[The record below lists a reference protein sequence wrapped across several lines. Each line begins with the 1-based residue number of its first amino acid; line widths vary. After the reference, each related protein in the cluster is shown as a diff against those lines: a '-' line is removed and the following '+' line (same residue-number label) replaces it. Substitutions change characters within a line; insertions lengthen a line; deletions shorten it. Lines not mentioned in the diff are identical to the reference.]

1 MKKKMLRAKLFV
13 SVIVLLTLLTSCIN
27 SNPSAFDRGIRMWSL
42 YDVVDTPPFTSVFMM
57 TIPAG
62 AVIIPGVGHE
72 GHLIQTTGPAGPRS
86 GGDTSFSGETNA
98 FGFDDHEFIRD
109 NAQWQISVS
118 YIGVIPNCGTKSLDF
133 QIPQGGQ
140 QIYAVCF
147 LH

>member
-13 SVIVLLTLLTSCIN
+13 SVVVLLTLLTSCIN
-27 SNPSAFDRGIRMWSL
+27 SNPSAFDRGIRLWSL

-72 GHLIQTTGPAGPRS
+72 GHLLNTNGPASPRS
-86 GGDTSFSGETNA
+86 GADTLFSGETNS
-98 FGFDDHEFIRD
+98 FGFEDHEFIRD
-109 NAQWQISVS
+109 NADWQISVS
-118 YIGVIPNCGTKSLDF
+118 YLGVIPNCGTKSLDF
-133 QIPQGGQ
+133 HIPQGGQ

>member
-1 MKKKMLRAKLFV
+1 MKKKMFRAKLFV

-27 SNPSAFDRGIRMWSL
+27 SNPSAFDRGIRLWSL
-42 YDVVDTPPFTSVFMM
+42 YDVVDTPPFTSVFLM

-72 GHLIQTTGPAGPRS
+72 GHLIQTNGAPGPRS
-86 GGDTSFSGETNA
+86 GADTTLSGETGQ
-98 FGFDDHEFIRD
+98 FGFEDHEFIRD
-109 NAQWQISVS
+109 NADWQLSVS
-118 YIGVIPNCGTKSLDF
+118 YLGVIPGCGTKSADF
-133 QIPQGGQ
+133 HIPQGGQ